1 MSVKMTEV
9 EYKTFGKCVFLDNG
23 EASLGV
29 TVDVGPRIISYSLK
43 GRENVM
49 LEDVDKVFAEPVRD
63 GNGDK
68 WYTYG
73 GHRLWLSPEVNPET
87 YAPDNSPVKY
97 AFDGKTLTLEPPATK
112 FGKQFGIEITLAET
126 GTAVDIKH
134 TIKNVSSE
142 TAEYAAW
149 SITAMA
155 PGGVCKVPM
164 CTRKSGYLPNRVISM
179 WEYVDVYDPR
189 FKLTNEYARIRQ
201 DSFVKKAFKV
211 GFNVEDNF
219 AAYAVNKQIFVKTFG
234 DYEDV
239 KYPDYSCNVEVYTNP
254 LFLECEFLGEKKAF
268 APGETA
274 CITERWYLLDNEK
287 EDEPEL
293 DKIKAAVFG

>member
-1 MSVKMTEV
+1 MSVKMSEID
-9 EYKTFGKCVFLDNG
+9 YKTFGKCVFLENG
-23 EASLGV
+23 EVTVGV
-29 TVDVGPRIISYSLK
+29 TVDVGPRIICYSLE

-49 LEDVDKVFAEPVRD
+49 LEDTEKVFSELVKD
-63 GNGDK
+63 GLGT

-87 YAPDNSPVKY
+87 YSPDNSPVKY
-97 AFDGKTLTLEPPATK
+97 SFENGTLVLEPLVTP
-112 FGKQFGIEITLAET
+112 FGKQFRMEITLAES
-126 GTAVDIKH
+126 GTAVDVKQSI
-134 TIKNVSSE
+134 TNNSDAS
-142 TAEYAAW
+142 AEYAAW

-155 PGGVCKVPM
+155 PGGVCVVPM

-189 FKLTNEYARIRQ
+189 FKLTNECARIRQ
-201 DSFVKKAFKV
+201 DSFIKKAFKV

-239 KYPDYSCNVEVYTNP
+239 KYPDYACNCEVYTNP
-254 LFLECEFLGEKKAF
+254 LFLEVEMLGAKKSF

-274 CITERWYLLDNEK
+274 EISERWYLLPNDN

-293 DKIKAAVFG
+293 DKIKNSVFG